1 MWLPSGAGIMIAMT
15 HPVPNK
21 IVLVTDP
28 RATDSGADAVPV
40 RRFRLARLPRDTGS
54 PEPDAA
60 VQAKQI

>member
-1 MWLPSGAGIMIAMT
+1 MWLPAGPGIMIAMT
-15 HPVPNK
+15 NPALNK

-54 PEPDAA
+54 PEPNSAG
-60 VQAKQI
+60 QSKQI